1 MQRICNEILVPDL
14 SVNTGENLVPPG
26 LPEQLQCPDIAPT
39 KDPAPAERV
48 LTVASLIE
56 ASIWNI
62 FRNKSDPRSIA
73 QRQKR
78 KIADWSMFVTC
89 KQNH

>member
-14 SVNTGENLVPPG
+14 SVNNGENLVPTG
-26 LPEQLQCPDIAPT
+26 LPEQLQCPDGAPT
-39 KDPAPAERV
+39 KDPTPAERV

-56 ASIWNI
+56 ASIRNI
-62 FRNKSDPRSIA
+62 FRNKSDPGSTAHR
-73 QRQKR
+73 RMR
-78 KIADWSMFVTC
+78 KIADWSMLVTC